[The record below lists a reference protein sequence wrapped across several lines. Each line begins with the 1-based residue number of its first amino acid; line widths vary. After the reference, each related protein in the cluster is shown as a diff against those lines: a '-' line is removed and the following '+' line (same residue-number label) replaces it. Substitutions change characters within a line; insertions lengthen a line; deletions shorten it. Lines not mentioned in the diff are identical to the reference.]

1 MLERRTPRRRVRT
14 RVFVVALAAIVA
26 IAVATVVAD
35 GLVRS
40 RIESALASANSPV
53 ALTLGPEPVLWSY
66 LTGTIHIDV
75 HVTADQMRTAMSE
88 KAGIPVGDIT
98 ISDGTIVAALDAGP
112 VSTFLGG
119 DVAVELL
126 PAAVN
131 GTLSLSV
138 NGIFVGGE
146 AREAPAL
153 ANQVGPFTI
162 EPAEIM
168 NCAALST
175 VTITDVSTLDNTM
188 VVSASVPRNIAD
200 DFAECR

>member
-1 MLERRTPRRRVRT
+1 MRT
-14 RVFVVALAAIVA
+14 RVLIIALAALIA
-26 IAVATVVAD
+26 IAVAAVVVD

-40 RIESALASANSPV
+40 RIESALESAKSPV
-53 ALTLGPEPVLWSY
+53 ALTLGPQPVLWSY

-112 VSTFLGG
+112 VSAFLGG

-126 PAAVN
+126 PTAVN

-138 NGIFVGGE
+138 SELFVGGE
-146 AREAPAL
+146 ARDAPPL

-162 EPAEIM
+162 DPADIM
-168 NCAALST
+168 SCAALSA
-175 VTITDVSTLDNTM
+175 VTITDVSTLDNTL
-188 VVSASVPRNIAD
+188 VVSATVPRASQMTSPSAAD
-200 DFAECR
+200 CE